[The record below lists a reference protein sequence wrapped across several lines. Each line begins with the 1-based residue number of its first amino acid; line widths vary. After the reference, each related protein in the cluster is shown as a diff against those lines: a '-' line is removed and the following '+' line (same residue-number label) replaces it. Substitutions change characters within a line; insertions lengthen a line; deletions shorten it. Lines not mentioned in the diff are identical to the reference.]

1 MAAML
6 DLTQT
11 GSIARIAPRTSRY
24 RRILLVLAAGG
35 LANFAVVY
43 FPQPLLPQLAS
54 AFAVPPG
61 ATGLALSVATAAM
74 LIGLVVAAPVSDRI
88 GRVPA
93 MGASLVLAG
102 LFCAAGALAPTWEV
116 FLLLRA
122 GAGLTL
128 AVLPAVALAYLR
140 DVVHDDAQLE
150 ANSIYIS
157 GTALGGAVGRLAP
170 LPLAAVGG
178 WQLVTV
184 VLGALSVVVGVLVW
198 MLLPR
203 DGADP
208 KPLRAG
214 DVLGGAVSSLR
225 DPVILALCII
235 GGLSMAV
242 FVGIRRNALMADFV

>member
-24 RRILLVLAAGG
+24 RRILLVLAVGG

-74 LIGLVVAAPVSDRI
+74 LVGLVVAAPVSDRI

-116 FLLLRA
+116 F
-122 GAGLTL
+122 
-128 AVLPAVALAYLR
+128 
-140 DVVHDDAQLE
+140 
-150 ANSIYIS
+150 
-157 GTALGGAVGRLAP
+157 
-170 LPLAAVGG
+170 
-178 WQLVTV
+178 
-184 VLGALSVVVGVLVW
+184 
-198 MLLPR
+198 
-203 DGADP
+203 
-208 KPLRAG
+208 
-214 DVLGGAVSSLR
+214 
-225 DPVILALCII
+225 
-235 GGLSMAV
+235 
-242 FVGIRRNALMADFV
+242 